1 MTTKE
6 EFEALNDL
14 LEKCDATICCGC
26 SLDEVNFILLTS
38 VRRRVDN
45 LSQSLAFYLENH

>member
-6 EFEALNDL
+6 EFEALNVL
-14 LEKCDATICCGC
+14 LENCNATISCGC
-26 SLDEVNFILLTS
+26 SLDEVDIVLLTS

-45 LSQSLAFYLENH
+45 LRQSLAFYLENH